1 MIFKFRFEF
10 KFIKQINHLKLVATK
25 KDYFFNYEKFYYFYK
40 MKLLILFLFSFQS
53 IQVPIDYYFD
63 SSESIIHF
71 LYKNKIDRYS
81 LDRYFQL
88 ISSSEI
94 INSNLYDL
102 NKFKFINEY
111 TLSSNIG
118 GSILKIEGDS
128 IFKIDK
134 SYEHK
139 MQLESLEFTRNDTL
153 FRYGGYGFFENRNFF
168 TFYDK
173 NVNGW
178 ESLDINGDVIPERIS
193 DFIYHFNKDKLYI
206 SGGYRFDKFKKDV
219 KYPNLKSYLFDFNSK
234 EWSII
239 GDLNTS
245 FFKTISFSL
254 DENSFINF
262 IDGMIHIMDFEQNSI
277 KKFSSNPISK
287 KIESFFFKPFIDKN
301 NIVYF
306 EFENNKLN
314 IKSISLKEFISNLKS
329 IKNEKIHGVSYWLYS
344 LIILIL
350 VIIFLLYVLF
360 KKFVNKII
368 KIRDVFFYNLK
379 KIKLNEKEKVVFELL
394 YTSSKKRKSVENRI
408 ITEFFEDRTLNY
420 GTINRRK
427 NESINTLNNK
437 IMFFLSTNT
446 DIIIRTNSQI
456 DKREI
461 NYSINSD
468 FL

>member
-1 MIFKFRFEF
+1 MKLIF
-10 KFIKQINHLKLVATK
+10 
-25 KDYFFNYEKFYYFYK
+25 YFF
-40 MKLLILFLFSFQS
+40 FLFSFQS
-53 IQVPIDYYFD
+53 IQIPIDYYYE
-63 SSESIIHF
+63 SSKSIIHI
-71 LYKNKIDRYS
+71 LYKNKIERYT
-81 LDRYFQL
+81 LENDVGL
-88 ISSSEI
+88 ISSKEIKNSSE
-94 INSNLYDL
+94 YDL
-102 NKFKFINEY
+102 SKFKFVNEY
-111 TLSSNIG
+111 TLSSKLG
-118 GSILKIEGDS
+118 GSILKIKGDS
-128 IFKIDK
+128 IFRIDN

-139 MQLESLEFTRNDTL
+139 MQLGSLEFIRNDTL

-173 NVNGW
+173 KVNGW
-178 ESLDINGDVIPERIS
+178 ESLDINGEIIPERIS

-206 SGGYRFDKFKKDV
+206 SGGYTFDKFKKDV
-219 KYPNLKSYLFDFNSK
+219 KYPNLKTYLFDFNSK
-234 EWSII
+234 KWSVI

-245 FFKTISFSL
+245 VFNSIYFPL
-254 DENSFINF
+254 DENSLINF
-262 IDGMIHIMDFEQNSI
+262 TDGMIHIMDFEQNSI

-287 KIESFFFKPFIDKN
+287 KIESSFFKPFINKN
-301 NIVYF
+301 NVVYF
-306 EFENNKLN
+306 ELENDVLN
-314 IKSISLKEFISNLKS
+314 IKSTPLGEFISNLKS
-329 IKNEKIHGVSYWLYS
+329 IENKRIYGVSYWLYS

-350 VIIFLLYVLF
+350 VIILLLYVVF

-368 KIRDVFFYNLK
+368 KIGDVFFYNLK
-379 KIKLNEKEKVVFELL
+379 KIKLNEKEKVIFDLL

-437 IMFFLSTNT
+437 IKVFLSTNK